1 MQTVSAYYSVVYNVI
16 AVGNECKPS

>member
-16 AVGNECKPS
+16 AVDNECKPS